1 MANINY
7 MNGYKKTNPTIIE
20 ISLIK
25 PKQQTISVEFDTEK
39 QATKFMGSYA
49 TCKVHSKSAKKK
61 QFPKFIAGQSA
72 LPIIE
77 DVHEKPNTNTNKK
90 SHVQTQTKLTSKKK
104 TDTADAFEKNVKT
117 EWEREKKTAAFKRI
131 SKHEKLVK
139 MRYEEVLRL
148 VYKSML
154 KSKKKYDRTEM
165 DKRYEIMKKKVD
177 FAHYMDGDVA
187 DSEFSDDY
195 GNYDLYDENYYIDN
209 YAEDILDEMY
219 MEGFKSGLNVANRL
233 KSNSVKKSKKRYNY
247 YNMH

>member
-1 MANINY
+1 MSLCWKLTVILLAILHVQSQPFEFKVRISYKKGDLVPMVITISPSSSRPKLVKICLGDITQMANINY

-104 TDTADAFEKNVKT
+104 
-117 EWEREKKTAAFKRI
+117 
-131 SKHEKLVK
+131 
-139 MRYEEVLRL
+139 
-148 VYKSML
+148 
-154 KSKKKYDRTEM
+154 
-165 DKRYEIMKKKVD
+165 
-177 FAHYMDGDVA
+177 
-187 DSEFSDDY
+187 
-195 GNYDLYDENYYIDN
+195 
-209 YAEDILDEMY
+209 
-219 MEGFKSGLNVANRL
+219 
-233 KSNSVKKSKKRYNY
+233 
-247 YNMH
+247 